1 MNGGSKPFYRR
12 GAAPPLQV
20 PVVLPQIDVT
30 VDEHSRLDVR
40 LDQKPYSADTDLG
53 RADLRR
59 VVENIARD
67 AGTPVRVD
75 VREVDGS
82 VFTDFVSPPA
92 PGVAPATAGAA
103 PSMAKPIGRV
113 CGAGFVPGERVVVAV
128 VVADVVADDTG
139 TASVRL
145 PPALLS
151 SHGDRL
157 IVVSADTATPAD
169 AGAA

>member
-1 MNGGSKPFYRR
+1 MNTGSKPFYRR

-30 VDEHSRLDVR
+30 VDEHGRLDVR
-40 LDQKPYSADTDLG
+40 LDREPYSADTNLG

-59 VVENIARD
+59 VVEDIARHV
-67 AGTPVRVD
+67 GTPVRVD
-75 VREVDGS
+75 VREADGS
-82 VFTDFVSPPA
+82 VFSDFVSPPA
-92 PGVAPATAGAA
+92 PDAAPAAVAA
-103 PSMAKPIGRV
+103 PSVAAPVGRV

-128 VVADVVADDTG
+128 VVAEVVADGTG
-139 TASVRL
+139 TARLRL

-151 SHGDRL
+151 SHGDQL